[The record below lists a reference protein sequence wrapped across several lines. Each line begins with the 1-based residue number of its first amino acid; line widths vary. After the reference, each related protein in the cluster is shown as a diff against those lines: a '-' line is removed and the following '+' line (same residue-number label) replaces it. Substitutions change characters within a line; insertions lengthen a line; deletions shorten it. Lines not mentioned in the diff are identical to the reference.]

1 MGIYHYSNWDGRQ
14 DFPDLDKDRLLS
26 ELERNLTAYGDLT
39 TALWKMQREG
49 IDDNE
54 GRHLAGNRELYQRLE
69 QKKRELE
76 AQFDFYSAARILR
89 RQLEKITDS
98 EQLTDLPED
107 IDRQLETLKQHRFSN
122 PDTRREMER
131 LLFALQN
138 NSLESLGGTGNKPAD
153 VGTGK
158 GAELVSRSSKE
169 PLTLNDTLKLL
180 VLLQK
185 MDRLEAQLK
194 QNQRRH
200 SLYALD
206 PNLVGEV
213 LGEEASASME
223 RLCHL
228 DSLLLN
234 AGYIRQTDKGHEL
247 TPRAIRR
254 IGQKALEEIYAQIRR
269 NGAGNHNLKYS
280 DAGGMRLEETKKYEF
295 GDDFNLHLLNTVMNS
310 LLREP
315 QRPPLILTPADF
327 ETVKTEPM
335 TRTAAVLL
343 LDLSRS
349 MPRHGNFQSA
359 KRVALALTELIRTRF
374 PTDSLYVVG
383 FSTYA
388 RQITP
393 DDLPTMSWDN
403 RDRHTNIQHG
413 LWLARQLLARE
424 ASANK
429 HIILITDGEPTAH
442 IENGAVFSKYP
453 PTEHT
458 RQMTLAEVRNC
469 TEDGIAI
476 NTFIFE
482 GADFTEEFIKGLVK
496 INRGRVF
503 FTSAQTLGRYLLMDF
518 IARKSKVIQ

>member
-1 MGIYHYSNWDGRQ
+1 MGIYHYSSWDGRQ

-49 IDDNE
+49 IDDSE

-69 QKKRELE
+69 QKTREL
-76 AQFDFYSAARILR
+76 QDRYDFSSIARALR
-89 RQLEKITDS
+89 RQLEKIIDT

-107 IDRQLETLKQHRFSN
+107 IDQQLETLKQHRFSN
-122 PDTRREMER
+122 PDARRELER
-131 LLFALQN
+131 LLSALQN
-138 NSLESLGGTGNKPAD
+138 NSLESLGGSGNKPSY

-158 GAELVSRSSKE
+158 DAESEPHSIKE

-180 VLLQK
+180 ALLQK

-200 SLYALD
+200 SLDGLD
-206 PNLVGEV
+206 QNLVGEV
-213 LGEEASASME
+213 LGEEVLVGME
-223 RLCHL
+223 RLRHL
-228 DSLLLN
+228 DSLLLD
-234 AGYIRQTDKGHEL
+234 AGYIRETDKGHEL
-247 TPRAIRR
+247 TPRAVRR
-254 IGQKALEEIYAQIRR
+254 IGQKALEEIYAQVRR
-269 NGAGNHNLKYS
+269 NGAGNHNLDRS
-280 DAGGMRLEETKKYEF
+280 GAGGMRLEETKKYEF
-295 GDDFNLHLLNTVMNS
+295 GDDFNLHLMNTVMNS

-315 QRPPLILTPADF
+315 QRPPLNLTPADF

-335 TRTAAVLL
+335 TRTATVLL

-374 PTDSLYVVG
+374 PIDSLYVVG

-388 RQITP
+388 RQIAP
-393 DDLPTMSWDN
+393 DDLPVMNWDN

-413 LWLARQLLARE
+413 LWLSRRLLARE

-442 IENGAVFSKYP
+442 IENGTVFSKYP
-453 PTEHT
+453 PTQHT
-458 RQMTLAEVRNC
+458 HQMTLAEVRNC
-469 TEDGIAI
+469 TEDGITV

-482 GADFTEEFIKGLVK
+482 GADFTEEFINGLAK
-496 INRGRVF
+496 INQGRVF

>member
-1 MGIYHYSNWDGRQ
+1 MGIYRYTTWDGRQ
-14 DFPDLDKDRLLS
+14 DFPDLDKDRLLT

-49 IDDNE
+49 IEDSE

-69 QKKRELE
+69 QKKQEL
-76 AQFDFYSAARILR
+76 QNRFDFSSVTRAIR
-89 RQLEKITDS
+89 RQLEKIIDK

-107 IDRQLETLKQHRFSN
+107 IDRQLEMLKQHRFSN
-122 PDTRREMER
+122 TDARRELER
-131 LLFALQN
+131 LLSALQN
-138 NSLESLGGTGNKPAD
+138 NSFESLGGSGNKPTD
-153 VGTGK
+153 MGMEK
-158 GAELVSRSSKE
+158 GAESQNNKE
-169 PLTLNDTLKLL
+169 QLTPNDALKLP
-180 VLLQK
+180 VLLQR

-200 SLYALD
+200 SLDGLD

-213 LGEEASASME
+213 LGEEALAGME
-223 RLCHL
+223 RLRCL

-234 AGYIRQTDKGHEL
+234 AGYIRETDKGHEL

-254 IGQKALEEIYAQIRR
+254 IGQKALEEIYAQLRR
-269 NGAGNHNLKYS
+269 DSAGNHNLNRS
-280 DAGGMRLEETKKYEF
+280 SVGGMRLEETKKYEF

-315 QRPPLILTPADF
+315 QHPPLTLTPADF

-335 TRTAAVLL
+335 TRAATVLL

-359 KRVALALTELIRTRF
+359 KRVALALTELIRTSF

-388 RQITP
+388 RQIAP
-393 DDLPTMSWDN
+393 DDLPTMGWDN

-413 LWLARQLLARE
+413 LWLARRLLARE

-442 IENGAVFSKYP
+442 IENGAVFSQYP
-453 PTEHT
+453 PTQHT

-469 TEDGIAI
+469 TEDGITI
-476 NTFIFE
+476 NAFIFE
-482 GADFTEEFIKGLVK
+482 GADFTEEFINGLAK

-503 FTSAQTLGRYLLMDF
+503 FTSAQTLGRYLLTDF
-518 IARKSKVIQ
+518 IAHKSKVIRE